1 MVQSVSPVQVV
12 AQELAP
18 HLYGAQ
24 EAVVAAWQTPAPS
37 HFRGS
42 VSVEPLHDSL
52 VQPVPT
58 R

>member
-1 MVQSVSPVQVV
+1 VQSVSALQVV
-12 AQELAP
+12 AQAVAP
-18 HLYGAQ
+18 HMYGAQ
-24 EAVVAAWQTPAPS
+24 EAVVAARQMPAPS

-58 R
+58 T